1 VHRLE
6 FRVVCPYQSNTTND
20 VAVVTV
26 LVAED
31 TESDVHVGE
40 GFPPGPVVVLAGI
53 VVALVVVRLTV
64 LRRRRGR

>member
-1 VHRLE
+1 
-6 FRVVCPYQSNTTND
+6 
-20 VAVVTV
+20 VTV